1 MAVRNHKLLVLAVIS
16 LVSGLTGTIIG
27 RIFASALQT
36 SAGWLGP
43 AILVG
48 SIALVLVGVLLIP
61 AAIRIIPRGKHRPAD

>member
-16 LVSGLTGTIIG
+16 LASGLTGTIIG

-36 SAGWLGP
+36 SPAWLGP

-48 SIALVLVGVLLIP
+48 SIALVLVGILLIP
-61 AAIRIIPRGKHRPAD
+61 AAIRIIPHSKHRPAD